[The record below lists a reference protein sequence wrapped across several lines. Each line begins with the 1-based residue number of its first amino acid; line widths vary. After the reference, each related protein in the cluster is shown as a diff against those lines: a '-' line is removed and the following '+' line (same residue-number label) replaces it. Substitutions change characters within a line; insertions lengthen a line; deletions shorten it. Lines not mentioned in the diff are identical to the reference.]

1 MRQRSGHGWGGR
13 TVGRWDGQ
21 TVRRSD
27 GQTVR
32 RSDGTERRCGERPG
46 GEVNQWS
53 QIGSRYYGF
62 GMIAHERLEAWRWA
76 HRLALEVYNA
86 TDRWPR
92 SEMYGLTSQ
101 ARRAAISIPANIA
114 EGAARR
120 GPREFARYL
129 NISLGS
135 LAELSYLL
143 LFSRDRDCA
152 IRLNGV
158 P

>member
-1 MRQRSGHGWGGR
+1 
-13 TVGRWDGQ
+13 
-21 TVRRSD
+21 
-27 GQTVR
+27 
-32 RSDGTERRCGERPG
+32 
-46 GEVNQWS
+46 
-53 QIGSRYYGF
+53 
-62 GMIAHERLEAWRWA
+62 MIAHERLEAWRSA

-101 ARRAAISIPANIA
+101 ARRAVISIPANIA

-135 LAELSYLL
+135 LAELNYLL
-143 LFSRDRDCA
+143 VFSRDRGLCDEAEWRDLESLRDQTGKLVYGLYRRVRRA
-152 IRLNGV
+152 IPSSTTIRN
-158 P
+158 PKS